1 VRKLL
6 WECRYVMLTR
16 PDHLAE
22 EDRENLRFL
31 LESPVGEQVGLV
43 REFLE
48 GWYALFYDQQRNRHS
63 PKKRRI
69 AMNVCYAMNATGH

>member
-6 WECRYVMLTR
+6 FWECRYVMLTR

-48 GWYALFYDQQRNRHS
+48 GWCRRSSTISSATDAP

-69 AMNVCYAMNATGH
+69 AMRTSATR

>member
-1 VRKLL
+1 
-6 WECRYVMLTR
+6 
-16 PDHLAE
+16 
-22 EDRENLRFL
+22 

-48 GWYALFYDQQRNRHS
+48 GWCRRSSTISSATDAP

-69 AMNVCYAMNATGH
+69 AMNVCDAMNATGH